1 MDFIDFVI
9 VFFVKNVLDV
19 NILSK
24 EACGLFDGFLSSYG
38 HKRQEDPDAEDRH
51 G

>member
-1 MDFIDFVI
+1 MGF
-9 VFFVKNVLDV
+9 FFVKKMVDMLYNI

>member
-1 MDFIDFVI
+1 MGI
-9 VFFVKNVLDV
+9 FFVKKVVDMLYNINV
-19 NILSK
+19 LSK

-38 HKRQEDPDAEDRH
+38 HKRQEYPDAEDRH